1 MNAGFLRASRAGN
14 LDKVLEYLN
23 ENIDINISN
32 SVIFETYKYTK
43 NNCTYLLFALI
54 KERIERSSFGE

>member
-14 LDKVLEYLN
+14 LEKVLEYLN

-32 SVIFETYKYTK
+32 SVNILMKLEIIVIYSWVKY
-43 NNCTYLLFALI
+43 I
-54 KERIERSSFGE
+54 IIIIIIRMD

>member
-14 LDKVLEYLN
+14 LEKVLEYLN

-32 SVIFETYKYTK
+32 SVNILMKLEIIVIY
-43 NNCTYLLFALI
+43 
-54 KERIERSSFGE
+54 S

>member
-14 LDKVLEYLN
+14 LEKVLEYLN

-32 SVIFETYKYTK
+32 SVNILMKLVEIKD
-43 NNCTYLLFALI
+43 YLFLI
-54 KERIERSSFGE
+54 EIYYYFSKRMD